1 MSESSYQSL
10 FGDLL
15 LELLDLLTDGVNYL
29 LFLLDSVLGV
39 LLDETLGMPLEV
51 GDEFEGLALLAFAPK
66 MKETRTPPAPAR
78 ETQ

>member
-15 LELLDLLTDGVNYL
+15 LKLLDLLTDGVNYL

-39 LLDETLGMPLEV
+39 LLDEALGMPLEV
-51 GDEFEGLALLAFAPK
+51 GDELEGLALLAFAPK
-66 MKETRTPPAPAR
+66 MTGTRTPPAPAR